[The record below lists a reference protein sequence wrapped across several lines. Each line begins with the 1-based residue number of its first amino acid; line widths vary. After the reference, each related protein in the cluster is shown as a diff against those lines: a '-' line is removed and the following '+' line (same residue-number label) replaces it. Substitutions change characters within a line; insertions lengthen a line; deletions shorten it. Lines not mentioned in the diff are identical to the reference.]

1 MSITLSPAKAR
12 YLEQVRDQLSDLPE
26 EEREEI
32 VQDLEAHLA
41 ELEDTG
47 IEAELG
53 DAKAFA
59 FEFRSSAGLDKPAQK
74 TTWDAVPRAWN
85 RVVVHAERL
94 GQLVQWPAIRP
105 VWIWTRG
112 WLVISAWALFMNGE
126 PFRRFPIPL
135 MGNSSLPG
143 LTLVITATWLSLWL
157 ERRPQT
163 QSRRAGSMT
172 FSFVAGWALVGTL
185 FTPVASYH
193 EVVDD
198 IPYPY
203 YDRLATAEG
212 NSVNNV
218 YAYDLEGNPV
228 EVLLFDSEGRPLLTL
243 PAHVYEEADFNP
255 GAPET
260 EYDSGAVRF
269 ERDSFGRIIPNLYP
283 LQLSFYDDYGR
294 LREMP
299 PPSLGLPSVDN
310 EQLATPRTTITG
322 VE

>member
-53 DAKAFA
+53 DPEAFA
-59 FEFRSSAGLDKPAQK
+59 SEFRSSAGLDKP
-74 TTWDAVPRAWN
+74 TRRPRWDAVPRAWN

-112 WLVISAWALFMNGE
+112 WLVICAWALINTGT
-126 PFRRFPIPL
+126 PFLRFPIPL
-135 MGNSSLPG
+135 VGNSSLTG
-143 LTLVITATWLSLWL
+143 LILVALVTWFSLWL
-157 ERRPQT
+157 ERRPLT
-163 QSRRAGSMT
+163 RRRRVGSIT
-172 FSFVAGWALVGTL
+172 FSFVAGWALLGTL
-185 FTPVASYH
+185 LTPVGSYF

-198 IPYPY
+198 VPYPY
-203 YDRLATAEG
+203 YDRLTTAEG
-212 NSVNNV
+212 NPINNV

-243 PAHVYEEADFNP
+243 PPYVYEEADFNP
-255 GAPET
+255 GAPEI
-260 EYDSGAVRF
+260 EYDGGAVRF
-269 ERDSFGRIIPNLYP
+269 ERDSFGRLIPNLYP

-299 PPSLGLPSVDN
+299 PPSLGLPSV
-310 EQLATPRTTITG
+310 EAEEATPGTTIAG